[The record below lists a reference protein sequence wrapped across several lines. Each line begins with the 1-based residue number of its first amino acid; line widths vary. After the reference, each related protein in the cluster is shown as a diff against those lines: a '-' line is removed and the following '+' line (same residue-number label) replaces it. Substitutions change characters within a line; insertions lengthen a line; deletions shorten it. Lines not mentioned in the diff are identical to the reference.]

1 MRKLIN
7 LSLLGLALVMGC
19 KEPKQIKI
27 GHQCNW
33 EDCEL
38 VGQTSFHS
46 TWEYDEGELGYE
58 TEETHWQHPDWD
70 YEKCEHFAM
79 CGNAYYEHAKDCTCD
94 YCMEWT
100 DGHSRDYTLIQ
111 GLDSMIIL
119 DQDLDT
125 ISKHLIK

>member
-1 MRKLIN
+1 MKRVIN
-7 LSLLGLALVMGC
+7 LSLLALALMMSCNDKRQQV
-19 KEPKQIKI
+19 IS
-27 GHQCNW
+27 HQCNW

-38 VGQTSFHS
+38 VGQIEFHS
-46 TWEYDEGELGYE
+46 TWGYE
-58 TEETHWQHPDWD
+58 PYTDGWCVEKCHWEYPDWD

>member
-1 MRKLIN
+1 MKRLIN
-7 LSLLGLALVMGC
+7 PLLLVMLLVLSC
-19 KEPKQIKI
+19 KEEKQVVR
-27 GHQCNW
+27 HRCNW

-46 TWEYDEGELGYE
+46 TWGYDSLTDGWCLEL
-58 TEETHWQHPDWD
+58 THFEHPGWS
-70 YEKCEHFAM
+70 YEKCDHWIM